1 MSLHYKYK
9 KLLVWLGSKTPKH
22 PPLTEREYLTKRVI
36 IRLLANPKTHYLM
49 TPSGRYYLQTE
60 DKKYTLILQNNFV
73 KLTNHTYSFEFTIS
87 SYVSNELIALVERA
101 IEKTRSKME
110 DELSKN
116 EVNILK
122 EMLK

>member
-1 MSLHYKYK
+1 MSLPYKYK
-9 KLLVWLGSKTPKH
+9 KLLVWLGNKAPK
-22 PPLTEREYLTKRVI
+22 PPLLTEREYLTKRVI
-36 IRLLANPKTHYLM
+36 IKLLANPKTHYLM
-49 TPSGRYYLQTE
+49 TPSSRYYLQTE

-73 KLTNHTYSFEFTIS
+73 KLTNHTYSFEFTIGS
-87 SYVSNELIALVERA
+87 HVSNELIALIKRA

-116 EVNILK
+116 EINILK

>member
-1 MSLHYKYK
+1 
-9 KLLVWLGSKTPKH
+9 
-22 PPLTEREYLTKRVI
+22 
-36 IRLLANPKTHYLM
+36 M

-116 EVNILK
+116 EINILK

>member
-1 MSLHYKYK
+1 MNIKYK
-9 KLLVWLGSKTPKH
+9 FKKLSIWLKNKVKNN

-36 IRLLANPKTHYLM
+36 IRLLSNPKTHYLM

-60 DKKYTLILQNNFV
+60 DKKYTLILQNNFI

-87 SYVSNELIALVERA
+87 SYLSDELIALVERT

-110 DELSKN
+110 TELFEN
-116 EVNILK
+116 EINILK
-122 EMLK
+122 QILK

>member
-1 MSLHYKYK
+1 MNIKYK
-9 KLLVWLGSKTPKH
+9 FKKLSIWLKNKVKNN
-22 PPLTEREYLTKRVI
+22 PPLTEREYLTKRVV
-36 IRLLANPKTHYLM
+36 IRLLSNPKTHYLM

-87 SYVSNELIALVERA
+87 SYLSDELIALVERT

-110 DELSKN
+110 TELFEN
-116 EVNILK
+116 EINILK
-122 EMLK
+122 QILK

>member
-1 MSLHYKYK
+1 
-9 KLLVWLGSKTPKH
+9 
-22 PPLTEREYLTKRVI
+22 
-36 IRLLANPKTHYLM
+36 M